1 MTWMIVGL
9 GNPGPEYASTRH
21 NAGFLVVDLLASRMR
36 GTLGRH
42 KRAMAAVLE
51 GRIGAP
57 GSDAR
62 AILVEPWSFMNASGG
77 PVKSLMSFY
86 DVDPEQLVVVHDEL
100 DLPLGTVRVK
110 VGGGDGGHNGLKS
123 LRGSLG
129 TGDFARVRV
138 GIGRPPG
145 QQDPADY
152 VLKPFG
158 GSERAAL
165 PEIVER
171 SADAVETL
179 VLHGVE
185 QAQNQFNGG

>member
-21 NAGFLVVDLLASRMR
+21 NAGFLVVDLLASRVR
-36 GTLGRH
+36 GSLGRH

-51 GRIGAP
+51 ARIGPP
-57 GSDAR
+57 GAGER
-62 AILVEPWSFMNASGG
+62 VILVEPWSYMNVSGG

-86 DVDPEQLVVVHDEL
+86 DVDPGHLVVVHDEL
-100 DLPLGTVRVK
+100 DLPFGAVRVK

-152 VLKPFG
+152 VLKPFA